1 MGREKFGAVVLEPQ
15 KEGLSEED
23 IESAT
28 KTVVIAEV
36 GGSCPGDEEE
46 VQAVTVSAFLQFTLF
61 QFTYVVNHQW
71 FVVPVMVIG

>member
-1 MGREKFGAVVLEPQ
+1 MEREKFGAAVLELQ
-15 KEGLSEED
+15 KKGFNEED

-28 KTVVIAEV
+28 KIVVIDEV

-61 QFTYVVNHQW
+61 QFTYIVNRQW